1 MRLHERFEWDANKAR
16 YNLRNHRVSFDDAAT
31 VLADE
36 RASDLHVEEFDATHS
51 RAEERWITTGSHPA
65 DRRIV
70 LRIAWTE
77 RADAPGSALL
87 TRIISARPA
96 TAAERRRYE
105 SEIAHKE

>member
-1 MRLHERFEWDANKAR
+1 MRLHERFQWDPTKAR
-16 YNLRNHRVSFDDAAT
+16 SNLRDHRVSFDDAAT

-36 RASDLHVEEFDATHS
+36 RGSELHVEQFDTGHS
-51 RAEERWITTGSHPA
+51 RLEESWITTGSHPG

-77 RADAPGSALL
+77 RTDVSGIL

-96 TAAERRRYE
+96 TPRERKVYE
-105 SEIAHKE
+105 GEVARTR

>member
-1 MRLHERFEWDANKAR
+1 MRLHERFEWDPTKAR
-16 YNLRNHRVSFDDAAT
+16 HNLRNHGVSFDDDAT

-36 RASDLHVEEFDATHS
+36 GGSDLHVEEFDATHS

-77 RADAPGSALL
+77 RADTSGLR
-87 TRIISARPA
+87 TRIISARPT
-96 TAAERRRYE
+96 TAEERTLYE
-105 SEIAHKE
+105 EAIARTQ